1 MGALS
6 NVFLQV
12 AARSLAG
19 PLSLLLLSACS
30 PSDPMPLSSEQ
41 ALYVGHWQ
49 YLFEEKSDQ
58 HHKVKNVML
67 RINPDSS
74 AYYMKCVFM
83 AEGYESDT
91 GSYSRTA
98 RSSVSLPSARV
109 IGMAPGEIELEQ
121 SVEWFH
127 FDYSLEVSEP
137 SRRGDSWVMAVD
149 GVELAKVDAAQAV
162 DIANWYCPDSDED

>member
-1 MGALS
+1 MEVYS
-6 NVFLQV
+6 NVFLRA
-12 AARSLAG
+12 AARALAG
-19 PLSLLLLSACS
+19 VLPLLVLSGCS
-30 PSDPMPLSSEQ
+30 PSDPVKLSPEQ

-58 HHKVKNVML
+58 HHKVKSVIL
-67 RINPDSS
+67 RINVDSS

-98 RSSVSLPSARV
+98 RTSVSLPSARV

-127 FDYSLEVSEP
+127 FDYSL
-137 SRRGDSWVMAVD
+137 
-149 GVELAKVDAAQAV
+149 
-162 DIANWYCPDSDED
+162 